1 MPSHEPNI
9 QKEVN
14 TLILFRVRDFPSRK
28 MKCTT
33 LAKGCCILCTFLCR
47 SQALHKH
54 FIGFTLIPAVYRTNL
69 QSILKHRGANCSL
82 EMFPAFRLTGAEICT
97 SLATGQGAVLNLAT
111 KTTLNHLSSLSLTR
125 SRNSNIAH

>member
-33 LAKGCCILCTFLCR
+33 LAKGAASCAR
-47 SQALHKH
+47 SYVAAKH
-54 FIGFTLIPAVYRTNL
+54 FT
-69 QSILKHRGANCSL
+69 SILSGLPSFL
-82 EMFPAFRLTGAEICT
+82 L
-97 SLATGQGAVLNLAT
+97 STGQTYKAFWSTEERTAP
-111 KTTLNHLSSLSLTR
+111 
-125 SRNSNIAH
+125 